1 MSKES
6 KNERVQS
13 EEGEGRKDRHGKK
26 EGEDRRPGPD
36 GPPLAEWIVAAVG
49 LILVAGTIGFLV
61 YQAIKGETLPP
72 DVVVKVDSIAPVGS
86 GYLVTFRAINQGE
99 MTAEGLVVEGKLMQ
113 GEMSIETGETELD
126 YVPSRS
132 EVKGGI
138 FFTRDPR
145 QFELQLQARGYELP

>member
-13 EEGEGRKDRHGKK
+13 EEGEGRKDRHWKK

-86 GYLVTFRAINQGE
+86 GYLEAHAGRDEHRDRRDRTGLCSVAVGGEGRDILYQGP
-99 MTAEGLVVEGKLMQ
+99 APV
-113 GEMSIETGETELD
+113 
-126 YVPSRS
+126 
-132 EVKGGI
+132 
-138 FFTRDPR
+138 
-145 QFELQLQARGYELP
+145 